1 MQYLN
6 QQYNPMYSMM
16 FGRLTNKHMDAVSEA
31 SDDDDD
37 DDEEEEEEDDNDNDV
52 GEGDSYSNQ
61 SSLANRF
68 VNLCVVFINL

>member
-1 MQYLN
+1 
-6 QQYNPMYSMM
+6 M
-16 FGRLTNKHMDAVSEA
+16 FGRLTSKHLDAVSEA

-37 DDEEEEEEDDNDNDV
+37 DEEEEEEDDDNDNDV

-68 VNLCVVFINL
+68 VN